1 MKGKPSYSLG
11 IIHRLRF
18 LASLMMF
25 TWLMAGSVRPG
36 EVLQQEMCPQVI
48 SEVEPND
55 SPLTAQ
61 ELGDCLPGQ
70 TLCIQGRVARGDAGS
85 RSLELAAA
93 GLTSAPIQ
101 DWFVANLPEE
111 QWGNG
116 PIPVRITITW
126 QGQANLNL
134 YAGTDVD
141 PDWIADGFKS
151 LSNNRLATAGNP
163 ESWPRRD
170 ETSESVVVYLQPDV
184 DPLLINNGFGR
195 RLIIGVQHASGPLA
209 DYQVTIRK
217 PLTFSSETHQID
229 DGLRQ
234 TEPSS
239 DFEEQ
244 LVVNRFRPTGDAALL
259 TSVGYPFLA
268 PGDPHAPDPTG
279 QQIRLVV
286 FAGDSDDALAEPPSH
301 PTFLFDQ
308 MVTVPRTVSGIGE
321 VVEIPIVPPILI
333 TSGETDIGEKLP
345 FDPNISTAQP
355 MVVTSGVVYIGFEFP
370 NPMTTGI
377 TAVFDASPVQY
388 LRTFASRDGGTT
400 WYRPMGIFNSP
411 DATQRKGTPNG
422 KLAPGTVSTNANI
435 RANIVRR

>member
-1 MKGKPSYSLG
+1 MMRFFNQTRLLVNLIVFTMLAAG
-11 IIHRLRF
+11 I
-18 LASLMMF
+18 
-25 TWLMAGSVRPG
+25 VPPG
-36 EVLQQEMCPQVI
+36 QSRQPEMCTRVI

-93 GLTSAPIQ
+93 GLTQMPIQ
-101 DWFVANLPEE
+101 DWFVADFPED

-116 PIPVRITITW
+116 PIPLRLTITW
-126 QGQANLNL
+126 PGRTNLNL
-134 YAGTDVD
+134 YAGADVD

-151 LSNNRLATAGNP
+151 LSNNRLATDQNP

-170 ETSESVVVYLQPDV
+170 ETSKSVVVYLQPDV
-184 DPLLINNGFGR
+184 DQLLINNGFGR
-195 RLIIGVQHASGPLA
+195 RLIIGVQHASEPLA
-209 DYQVTIRK
+209 DYQVIIQK
-217 PLTFSSETHQID
+217 LLTFSSETHQID
-229 DGLRQ
+229 DGLRL
-234 TEPSS
+234 TPSS
-239 DFEEQ
+239 GDFEQQ

-268 PGDPHAPDPTG
+268 PGDHRAPDPTG

-308 MVTVPRTVSGIGE
+308 MVTVPGTVSGIGE

-333 TSGETDIGEKLP
+333 TSGETGIGEKLP
-345 FDPNISTAQP
+345 FDPNISTAPP
-355 MVVTSGVVYIGFEFP
+355 MVVTSAVVYVGFEFP
-370 NPMTTGI
+370 DPMTTGI

-388 LRTFASRDGGTT
+388 LRTFASRDGGAT
-400 WYRPMGIFNSP
+400 WYRPTGIFNSL
-411 DATQRKGTPNG
+411 DAIRRKGAPQR
-422 KLAPGTVSTNANI
+422 LLVPGTVFTNANI
-435 RANIVRR
+435 RARFRTPR